1 MTRRLIL
8 KNSSLSGRL
17 SICTGAQCVL
27 SRKLILTFEIL
38 TNFASADSSGNGN
51 SFSHSGFR
59 RWWCSDSGN
68 GNRQTG
74 YRNRVGRG
82 LCGMFGAGTYCS
94 LLTVLPRQS
103 VTGSGGNRNPR
114 IRFWEPCRSV
124 VYGCSKSGTGTWLLP
139 GKNHLAEAVLQGIRT
154 DVFNVSAPIGP

>member
-82 LCGMFGAGTYCS
+82 LVWGVRYGNL
-94 LLTVLPRQS
+94 LLTS
-103 VTGSGGNRNPR
+103 DGFATA
-114 IRFWEPCRSV
+114 IRDGF
-124 VYGCSKSGTGTWLLP
+124 
-139 GKNHLAEAVLQGIRT
+139 
-154 DVFNVSAPIGP
+154 